1 MPAPTLARR
10 SVPLAAC
17 LLLAATFPAH
27 AGPARAPRRPAG
39 HTVRVSMEHFVYAPA
54 SVTVHVGD
62 AVRWTYDEKPT
73 SVPAGC
79 EFPGFQTP
87 TVMCPGHSVTSVAQH
102 AGHPLFD
109 SKVHRAQGFPFAFRF
124 THPGTY
130 NYFCT
135 VHGGP
140 HPNSPATAMNGTIT
154 VK

>member
-1 MPAPTLARR
+1 MPTPIPARH

-17 LLLAATFPAH
+17 LLLAVVLPAN
-27 AGPARAPRRPAG
+27 AGPARVRRPPSG
-39 HTVRVSMEHFVYAPA
+39 HTVRVSMESFVYAPTT
-54 SVTVHVGD
+54 VTVHVGD
-62 AVRWTYDEKPT
+62 TVRWTYDEKPT
-73 SVPAGC
+73 SLPAGC
-79 EFPGFQTP
+79 EFPGFRTP
-87 TVMCPGHSVTSVAQH
+87 AVMCPGHSVTSVAQR
-102 AGHPLFD
+102 AGRPLFD

-130 NYFCT
+130 DYFCT